1 MLSVQVILRQKGS
14 AIFSVSP
21 DATVIDALREM
32 AARNCG
38 ALLVLDGRRPVGM
51 ISERDYA
58 RKVVLMGRVS
68 SSTLVREIMDSN
80 IIDVTL
86 QVGVDRCME
95 LMTECRT
102 RHLLV
107 RDGDELAGVISIG
120 DVVKALM
127 QEQQS
132 TIDHLTQYITAGA

>member
-1 MLSVQVILRQKGS
+1 MLNAQAILRQKGR

-21 DATVIDALREM
+21 DAMVLDALREM

-38 ALLVLDGRRPVGM
+38 ALLVLDQGQPVGM

-58 RKVVLMGRVS
+58 RKVVLMGRAS
-68 SSTLVREIMDSN
+68 SSTRVREILDPN
-80 IIDVTL
+80 IIEVAIHF
-86 QVGVDRCME
+86 GVDRCME
-95 LMTECRT
+95 LMTEYRT
-102 RHLLV
+102 RYLLV

-132 TIDHLTQYITAGA
+132 TIDHLTQYISGGA